1 MAILQNDP
9 TVEEVVKIDNQ
20 FKKFMEQ
27 QLKEEKTQEKG

>member
-27 QLKEEKTQEKG
+27 QLKEEKAQEKG